1 MQAGFASLQNFSG
14 HHYLKFQVGT
24 TEVSAELCFSPKLQL
39 LNQLFQVELFALHLI
54 NPS

>member
-14 HHYLKFQVGT
+14 HHYLKFQAGT
-24 TEVSAELCFSPKLQL
+24 AEFSAELCFASKLQL